1 MLFHLIYDIS
11 IMINKKLLL
20 SFVVLFMLGC
30 ETEQVD
36 KPAFIPKVKTFTL
49 VQQNLSTRVL
59 SGTVRSRHEIPLAF
73 RINGRIQQRL
83 VDAGQHVKKGDL
95 LFSLD
100 PSDLQKELD
109 ARNAES
115 SAAKSAL
122 AVAKADVKRSIGLLK
137 KKFISQQ
144 AIDRFKL
151 VERETRERLNAAYA
165 RAKQAKNALSYTRL
179 VADFDGLLMSV
190 SGESGQVIVAGQT
203 VAIQAKSDELEV
215 EVFFP
220 EEMNAPAKAWLISR
234 GIKKYS
240 ISLREI
246 AGAADP
252 VSRTWRAR
260 YSIEQKPVGLALGK
274 IVRASFSYTDI
285 NESTL
290 EIPLAAL
297 DERGTT
303 PQVWQV
309 VKGVATAY
317 PVQLISIRS
326 ETALINTELPV
337 GTRIISLGTH
347 LLQSGMAVEEL
358 GL

>member
-1 MLFHLIYDIS
+1 
-11 IMINKKLLL
+11 MINKNILI

-30 ETEQVD
+30 ESGKVD
-36 KPAFIPKVKTFTL
+36 TPVSIPKVKTFTL
-49 VQQNLSTRVL
+49 IQQNLSTRVL
-59 SGTVRSRHEIPLAF
+59 SGTVRARHEIPLAF
-73 RINGRIQQRL
+73 RINGRIQQRA
-83 VDAGQHVKKGDL
+83 VDAGQSVKKGDL

-122 AVAKADVKRSIGLLK
+122 AVAQADVKRSVGLLK

-144 AIDRFKL
+144 ATDRFKL

-165 RAKQAKNALSYTRL
+165 RAKQAKNALGYARL

-190 SGESGQVIVAGQT
+190 SGESGQVVAAGQT
-203 VAIQAKSDELEV
+203 VAIQAKSNELEV

-220 EEMNAPAKAWLISR
+220 EEMKAPAKAWLIDNA
-234 GIKKYS
+234 KKYS
-240 ISLREI
+240 LSLREI

-260 YSIEQKPVGLALGK
+260 YSIEQKPDGLALGK
-274 IVRASFSYTDI
+274 IVRASFSYTDVKDAA
-285 NESTL
+285 L

-297 DERGTT
+297 DERGSN

-309 VKGVATAY
+309 VDGVATAF
-317 PVQLISIRS
+317 PVQLLSIRS
-326 ETALINTELPV
+326 ETALIQSELPI
-337 GTRIISLGTH
+337 GSRIISLGTH
-347 LLQSGMAVEEL
+347 LLQTGMAVEEL

>member
-1 MLFHLIYDIS
+1 MLVYLIRDIS
-11 IMINKKLLL
+11 IMFNKKIIIP
-20 SFVVLFMLGC
+20 FIVLFMLGC
-30 ETEQVD
+30 GVEPID
-36 KPAFIPKVKTFTL
+36 KPVSIPKVKTFTL
-49 VQQNLSTRVL
+49 IQQNLSTRVL
-59 SGTVRSRHEIPLAF
+59 SGTIRARHEIPLAF
-73 RINGRIQQRL
+73 RISGRIQQRA
-83 VDAGQHVKKGDL
+83 VDAGQRVKKGEL

-144 AIDRFKL
+144 ATDRFKL

-165 RAKQAKNALSYTRL
+165 RAKQAKNALSYARL
-179 VADFDGLLMSV
+179 VADFDGLLMNV
-190 SGESGQVIVAGQT
+190 SGESGQVVAAGQT
-203 VAIQAKSDELEV
+203 VAIQAKSNELEV

-220 EEMNAPAKAWLISR
+220 EEMKAPAKAWLI
-234 GIKKYS
+234 GNGTKKYS

-260 YSIEQKPVGLALGK
+260 YSIEQTPEGLALGK

-297 DERGTT
+297 DERGAT

-309 VKGVATAY
+309 VNGVAMPF
-317 PVQLISIRS
+317 PVQLLSIRS
-326 ETALINTELPV
+326 ETALIHTELPI

-347 LLQSGMAVEEL
+347 LLQTGMAVEEL

>member
-1 MLFHLIYDIS
+1 
-11 IMINKKLLL
+11 MINKNILI

-30 ETEQVD
+30 ESGKLDTPVS
-36 KPAFIPKVKTFTL
+36 IPKVKTFTL
-49 VQQNLSTRVL
+49 IQQNLSTRVL
-59 SGTVRSRHEIPLAF
+59 SGTVRARHEIPLAF
-73 RINGRIQQRL
+73 RINGRIQQRA
-83 VDAGQHVKKGDL
+83 VDAGQSVKKGEL

-100 PSDLQKELD
+100 PSDLQKELE

-122 AVAKADVKRSIGLLK
+122 AVAQADVKRSVGLLK

-144 AIDRFKL
+144 ATDRFKL

-165 RAKQAKNALSYTRL
+165 RAKQAKNALGYARL

-190 SGESGQVIVAGQT
+190 SGESGQVVAAGQT
-203 VAIQAKSDELEV
+203 VAIQAKSNELEV

-220 EEMNAPAKAWLISR
+220 EEMKAPAKAWLINNAE
-234 GIKKYS
+234 KYS
-240 ISLREI
+240 LSLREI

-260 YSIEQKPVGLALGK
+260 YSIEQEPEGLALGK
-274 IVRASFSYTDI
+274 IVRASFSYTDVKDA
-285 NESTL
+285 SL

-297 DERGTT
+297 DERGEN

-309 VKGVATAY
+309 VNGIATAY
-317 PVQLISIRS
+317 PVQLLSIRS
-326 ETALINTELPV
+326 ETALIQSELPI
-337 GTRIISLGTH
+337 GSRIISLGTH
-347 LLQSGMAVEEL
+347 LLQTGMAVEEL